1 MSAKINFSDTVMVNQ
16 SNRFSVIPGIKQ
28 KVLVIDDEKDICNLL
43 SSILNG
49 LGYETTT
56 SHSLSE
62 GKLKFISYEPNVLF
76 LDIHLPDGNG
86 LDDVPSFR
94 NLNPKIPV
102 MIISAYDS
110 TAELKKAK
118 KYEVNAFIRKPFNRE
133 QVVAALNNIHSMQS

>member
-1 MSAKINFSDTVMVNQ
+1 VEPVILNQ
-16 SNRFSVIPGIKQ
+16 PNRYAEVSRIKQ

-43 SSILNG
+43 SSILTG
-49 LGYETTT
+49 LGYETRT
-56 SHSLSE
+56 SNSLAE

-94 NLNPKIPV
+94 NLNPKIQV

-110 TAELKKAK
+110 TAEMKKAK

-133 QVVAALNNIHSMQS
+133 QVVAALNDIHLMQS

>member
-1 MSAKINFSDTVMVNQ
+1 MLNQ
-16 SNRFSVIPGIKQ
+16 SNIHGGINGIKQ
-28 KVLVIDDEKDICNLL
+28 KVLIIDDETDICNLL
-43 SSILNG
+43 SSILTG
-49 LGYETTT
+49 LGYDTRS
-56 SHSLSE
+56 SHSLGE
-62 GKLKFISYEPNVLF
+62 GKLKFITYEPDVLF

-110 TAELKKAK
+110 MVETKKAK

-133 QVVAALNNIHSMQS
+133 QIIVALKNIHSMQS

>member
-1 MSAKINFSDTVMVNQ
+1 MLNQ
-16 SNRFSVIPGIKQ
+16 PNGNEHHSTMKQ
-28 KVLVIDDEKDICNLL
+28 RVLVIDDEKDICNLL
-43 SSILNG
+43 ASILTG
-49 LGYETTT
+49 LGYETRT
-56 SHSLSE
+56 SNSLAE

-110 TAELKKAK
+110 MAEMKKAR

-133 QVVAALNNIHSMQS
+133 QVVAALNNIHLMQS